1 MSEQLCS
8 LEPLITLSEQ
18 DVRAEL
24 TDYFRSYLVA
34 RGHARRT
41 QELYGTAVAHFMRW
55 LCEQPPKRQRVDTQ
69 SVRTFLE
76 VHLPG
81 CRCTQPGS
89 RDLKNVRAALNQ
101 LLLMLGE
108 DRLRPAVPSVPPA
121 IEALVDRFDVYLD
134 QVCGLTEATRWYH
147 RRYTR
152 TFLRWLFGDS
162 PVHCGRISAEDLRG
176 FVYEQ
181 ACGQQPGSAGVMA
194 YSLRTFLRFLQLQGD
209 VRAELIRAVPSP
221 PDWSLASLP
230 PSLSETDL
238 ERFWASFDRRTPV
251 GRRDYAM
258 ARSLADLGL
267 RCQEVANLHLDDIDW
282 RDGTVRL
289 SESKSRRVKRLP
301 LPQITGAALVDY
313 LGHGRPA
320 TSSRSVFVLHRAPR
334 GQAATNTTVRGA
346 IRRAFERAGLPWSGT
361 HILRHTAATRMVQ
374 GGASLK
380 EVADVLGHRSIDTTL
395 IYTKVDLPQLSRV
408 ALPWPGRR
416 P

>member
-1 MSEQLCS
+1 
-8 LEPLITLSEQ
+8 
-18 DVRAEL
+18 
-24 TDYFRSYLVA
+24 
-34 RGHARRT
+34 
-41 QELYGTAVAHFMRW
+41 
-55 LCEQPPKRQRVDTQ
+55 
-69 SVRTFLE
+69 
-76 VHLPG
+76 
-81 CRCTQPGS
+81 
-89 RDLKNVRAALNQ
+89 
-101 LLLMLGE
+101 
-108 DRLRPAVPSVPPA
+108 
-121 IEALVDRFDVYLD
+121 
-134 QVCGLTEATRWYH
+134 
-147 RRYTR
+147 
-152 TFLRWLFGDS
+152 
-162 PVHCGRISAEDLRG
+162 
-176 FVYEQ
+176 
-181 ACGQQPGSAGVMA
+181 MA